1 VASAEHSIGKRIGD
15 QALVVV
21 GKHQAI
27 EFLKRRY
34 QLAKDFFFQRRCDRL
49 APLVINAN
57 NLLMTRNDSGL
68 DGGYTRFA
76 RDDSGIGNSGSA
88 QACTQSATWFIF
100 SDNAKGRDVRAQRSQ
115 IC

>member
-1 VASAEHSIGKRIGD
+1 MASAEYSIGERIGD
-15 QALVVV
+15 QALVIV

-57 NLLMTRNDSGL
+57 NLLMAGNDARL
-68 DGGYTRFA
+68 DGGYSRFV

-88 QACTQSATWFIF
+88 QACAQGAARFIF
-100 SDNAKGRDVRAQRSQ
+100 SDNAKRCDV
-115 IC
+115 